1 MSEEIKVKQD
11 LLNLANN
18 LGSAEGVIVLKGI
31 NTGNVDDLDVL
42 YHQVNPKLAFPAL
55 LSILTDVYES
65 ILSNYELGLVKGDF
79 TEEEINKM
87 NSMTDGMVET
97 FTRLRKE
104 LAEKS
109 YARRLAILKGIKT
122 EELEKE
128 EK

>member
-11 LLNLANN
+11 LLDLANN
-18 LGSAEGVIVLKGI
+18 LDSAKGVILLKGI

-42 YHQVNPKLAFPAL
+42 YHQVNPQLAFSAL

-79 TEEEINKM
+79 TEEEVKEM
-87 NSMTDGMVET
+87 NPMTDGMVDT

-109 YARRLAILKGIKT
+109 YARRLAILKGIKI

>member
-1 MSEEIKVKQD
+1 MSEETKVKQD
-11 LLNLANN
+11 LLDLANN
-18 LGSAEGVIVLKGI
+18 LDSAKGVILLKGI

-42 YHQVNPKLAFPAL
+42 YHQVNPQLAFPAL

-79 TEEEINKM
+79 TEEEVEEM
-87 NSMTDGMVET
+87 NSMTEDMVKT

-109 YARRLAILKGIKT
+109 YDRRLAILKGIKT
-122 EELEKE
+122 EELGKE

>member
-1 MSEEIKVKQD
+1 MSEETKVKQD
-11 LLNLANN
+11 LLVLANN
-18 LGSAEGVIVLKGI
+18 LDSAKGVILLKGI

-42 YHQVNPKLAFPAL
+42 YHQVNPQLAFPAL

-79 TEEEINKM
+79 TEEEVKEM
-87 NSMTDGMVET
+87 NSMTDGMVDT

-109 YARRLAILKGIKT
+109 YARRLAILKGIKI